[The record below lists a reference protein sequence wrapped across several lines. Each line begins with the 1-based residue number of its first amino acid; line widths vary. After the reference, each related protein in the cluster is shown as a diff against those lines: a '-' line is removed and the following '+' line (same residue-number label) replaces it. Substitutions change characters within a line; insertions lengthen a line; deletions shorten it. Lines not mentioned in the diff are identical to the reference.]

1 MSYDNLATFKGG
13 TEKIKL
19 ASKIKDNAEK
29 SLRLNSNDYLPYTI
43 LSIYHRQIASLNWFE
58 RAFANT
64 FFGKVP
70 EGSLEESEK
79 MMLKA
84 LSIQPGVITA
94 MFNLSLTYKEMDN
107 EKKEIEWLKKIISAP
122 INDFRDKYAKR
133 KAKDRLADLIN

>member
-1 MSYDNLATFKGG
+1 MSYGNLATFKGG

-94 MFNLSLTYKEMDN
+94 MFNLSLTYRDMDN
-107 EKKEIEWLKKIISAP
+107 
-122 INDFRDKYAKR
+122 
-133 KAKDRLADLIN
+133 